1 MKTLNYWILLLMM
14 AMPCIAFT
22 SCGDDDD
29 DSGNGTVKT
38 CNVQADGKKTAFQY
52 AYFWVDYDSFNKVY
66 EHFFEFYNVDFKS
79 LAMNPDKFRGKKMS
93 FVTLVFSSP
102 NKYDVNSLPTGEFTY
117 NNYPNRNGQYF
128 ADCEINI
135 DAGVDNNGNPFFGQ
149 FYTADWHSGY
159 ESSNLIINQISDGQ
173 YIIEV
178 KNLNLVAGEP
188 GEDGAEDN
196 DRKTNGSFY
205 FEGRFEDITSLME
218 EFD

>member
-1 MKTLNYWILLLMM
+1 
-14 AMPCIAFT
+14 
-22 SCGDDDD
+22 
-29 DSGNGTVKT
+29 
-38 CNVQADGKKTAFQY
+38 
-52 AYFWVDYDSFNKVY
+52 
-66 EHFFEFYNVDFKS
+66 
-79 LAMNPDKFRGKKMS
+79 MNPDKFRGKKIS